1 MSCPKCKGE
10 MERIRGRYH
19 FVECG
24 LENVYLGDWPI
35 DICVKCGT
43 RMPIGPDPHVFTQLL
58 VDVLVHQKG
67 RLNGDSIL
75 FLRKAMRLKA
85 TELANLL
92 KTSRQEISRWEND
105 HTDISSH
112 YDARLR
118 KLAIDRLL
126 PEELKDET
134 HNEVAG
140 VLYKEYEPKHEA
152 TDITALPTML
162 DRFALA

>member
-1 MSCPKCKGE
+1 MS
-10 MERIRGRYH
+10 H
-19 FVECG
+19 NLV
-24 LENVYLGDWPI
+24 I
-35 DICVKCGT
+35 DIG
-43 RMPIGPDPHVFTQLL
+43 HLL
-58 VDVLVHQKG
+58 G
-67 RLNGDSIL
+67 RSINFITSFRLFGQSRIL

-126 PEELKDET
+126 PEEKKDET
-134 HNEVAG
+134 HRSVAG
-140 VLYKEYEPKHEA
+140 MLYTEYEPKYEA
-152 TDITALPTML
+152 TDITALPPML
-162 DRFALA
+162 DEYALA